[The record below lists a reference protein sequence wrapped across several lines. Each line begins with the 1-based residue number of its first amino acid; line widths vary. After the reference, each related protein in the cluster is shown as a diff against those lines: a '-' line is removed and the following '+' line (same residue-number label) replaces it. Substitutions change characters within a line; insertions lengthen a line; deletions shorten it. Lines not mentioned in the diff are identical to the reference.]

1 MDLNR
6 KHIESEL
13 KSLRNVAAE
22 IARAGQEALAV
33 AQSKEREMLQVNG
46 AIDVLEKLLQ
56 TPTSPIETVD
66 VTPVEVR

>member
-1 MDLNR
+1 M
-6 KHIESEL
+6 
-13 KSLRNVAAE
+13 AAE

-46 AIDVLEKLLQ
+46 AIDILERLLQ
-56 TPTSPIETVD
+56 TQTSPIETVD